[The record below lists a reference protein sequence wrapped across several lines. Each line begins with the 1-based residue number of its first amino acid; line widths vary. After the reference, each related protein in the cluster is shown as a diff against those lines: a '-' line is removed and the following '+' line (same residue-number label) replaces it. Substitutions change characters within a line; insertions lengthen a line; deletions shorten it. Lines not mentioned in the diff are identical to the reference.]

1 MPLSRVVAVA
11 GSSHVYRD
19 LGHPDPDAMQL
30 AATFAGERNSAFG
43 TDLVESARAAL
54 DVSDGDR
61 EAADVVLRSVVT
73 ERVAHSEGRIV
84 PNQK

>member
-30 AATFAGERNSAFG
+30 AATLAGERGSAFG
-43 TDLVESARAAL
+43 NDLLESARAAL
-54 DVSDGDR
+54 DVSEGDR
-61 EAADVVLRSVVT
+61 EAADVVLRTVVGVGVT
-73 ERVAHSEGRIV
+73 EA
-84 PNQK
+84 

>member
-19 LGHPDPDAMQL
+19 LGLPDPDAMQL
-30 AATFAGERNSAFG
+30 AATIAGERSSAFG

-61 EAADVVLRSVVT
+61 EAADVVLRSVVGAP
-73 ERVAHSEGRIV
+73 VAGH
-84 PNQK
+84 